1 MSSEERRKEMER
13 RSSFLSEKVG
23 LVKKAVLSS
32 VKDAINPLVVDK
44 DLPLHMRASAMIE
57 GNRPSDD

>member
-23 LVKKAVLSS
+23 LVKKAVFSS
-32 VKDAINPLVVDK
+32 FKEVMTLDK
-44 DLPLHMRASAMIE
+44 SLPLHMRANALLE
-57 GNRPSDD
+57 GETDFRSDD